1 MSQFDVHRNPG
12 RNQGAIPYV
21 VVVQS
26 AAFDRIGRR
35 LVVPL
40 LAEVGVGAR
49 IRIPFSDS
57 TPGLTVNGQQ
67 LVLNPFELV
76 SVEAARLGPVVASLA
91 DSGDHIVA
99 ALDEVFSRAHG

>member
-12 RNQGAIPYV
+12 RNPAFPYV

-26 AAFDRIGRR
+26 AAFDQLGRR

-40 LAEVGVGAR
+40 LDTGTAGGQVE
-49 IRIPFSDS
+49 IPYSDT
-57 TPGLTVNGQQ
+57 TPTLTVLGRK
-67 LVLNPFELV
+67 LVLNPFEMV
-76 SVEAARLGPVVASLA
+76 SVKAGQLGVAVASLA
-91 DSGDHIVA
+91 AEGDTIIK